1 MKRDPNAPPETRTMG
16 IVHSALR
23 RDLKRTR
30 IVLSDGRAWPDR
42 RRAALSEHLVWMM
55 SFLERHHTGEDDGLY
70 PMVQRRNADA
80 RGLLEDMDAE
90 HQAIHPAM
98 VRLTEVAQEFRPPGT
113 ASAGDLLSAVE
124 DLETVLYPHLKR
136 EEEEMM
142 PVVAASI
149 TAADWHRWDQE
160 HNIKGIG
167 FGELART
174 GLWILDGQDPLG
186 EALIGRSVP
195 APVRFVIK
203 KGFGPG
209 YRRKAA
215 LLWGGSPAADVPA
228 ISAAAAADPE
238 GTEAQA

>member
-1 MKRDPNAPPETRTMG
+1 MKTDPTAPPETRTMG
-16 IVHSALR
+16 VVHSALR

-30 IVLSDGRAWPDR
+30 ILLTGGHPLSDER
-42 RRAALSEHLVWMM
+42 RRALADHLVWMM
-55 SFLERHHTGEDDGLY
+55 AFLERHHTGEDRGLY
-70 PMVQRRNADA
+70 PMVQRRNPGA
-80 RGLLEDMDAE
+80 RELLESMDAE

-98 VRLTEVAQEFRPPGT
+98 DRLRAVAQAFRPPGT
-113 ASAGDLLSAVE
+113 ATAGDLLSAVE
-124 DLETVLYPHLKR
+124 ELEAVLYPHLKR

-142 PVVAASI
+142 PVVAGSI

-167 FGELART
+167 FGELAQT
-174 GLWILDGQDPLG
+174 GLWILDGQDPVG

-209 YRRKAA
+209 YRRRTA

-228 ISAAAAADPE
+228 ISAAATGPE
-238 GTEAQA
+238 ATEAQR